1 MTKTEILA
9 STISSIKNTAD
20 AEQFSRRCFNAL
32 RTKEITRSDYFDL
45 FDLVYPKVTEKNVL
59 EGHERSSIQ
68 NRVDRNRDSQRT
80 LGQFALGI
88 YDNTLRERILIEAW
102 RDRLKQCGQVED
114 IDIQDHGMSN
124 DGMIHFSKAEVNP
137 KADFKIKTTGS
148 KLKDVP
154 NGEMLVEVKFCP
166 SQKYLHFKES
176 DFRCYAEAGAS
187 VLIFIGNDM
196 YGGNGNPKWDME
208 VADLR
213 LEEWGFIAHD
223 AVQDMLKKEEFI
235 TRYNA
240 RGQVMMGGK
249 PCVRLNRNQQFP
261 RITQY
266 VYLYNW

>member
-9 STISSIKNTAD
+9 NTIKDIKSTAD
-20 AEQFSRRCFNAL
+20 ADTFSRRCFNAL
-32 RTKEITRSDYFDL
+32 RTKEITRSDYYDL
-45 FDLVYPKVTEKNVL
+45 FDKLDEKVREYGVL
-59 EGHERSSIQ
+59 AENDRRSIV
-68 NRVDRNRDSQRT
+68 NRVDKTSGRK

-114 IDIQDHGMSN
+114 IDIQDYGMSN
-124 DGMIHFSKAEVNP
+124 DGMIHFSKADINP
-137 KADFKIKTTGS
+137 KADFKINTTGS

-166 SQKYLHFKES
+166 SQKYLHFKKC
-176 DFRCYAEAGAS
+176 DFDCYAEAGVN
-187 VLIFIGNDM
+187 VLIFIGNDQM

-213 LEEWGFIAHD
+213 LEEWGLIAPD
-223 AVQDMLKKEEFI
+223 AVKDMLHKETFMP
-235 TRYNA
+235 RSNA
-240 RGQVMMGGK
+240 RGQPMMGGK